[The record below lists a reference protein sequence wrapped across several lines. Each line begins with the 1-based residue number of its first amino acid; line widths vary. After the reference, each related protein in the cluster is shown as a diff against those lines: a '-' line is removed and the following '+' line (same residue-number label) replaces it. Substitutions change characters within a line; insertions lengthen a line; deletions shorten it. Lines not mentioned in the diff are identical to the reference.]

1 VDIVAVSALN
11 CNLGLD
17 KFKSGFTLDWNM
29 KFWLAFG
36 LGLMTGAAMGAVLVS
51 YLLYDDVTQ
60 GSGRSTP
67 AMASVKKPPV
77 HARQVEKAV
86 VPAPPATAPSVAS
99 SGTLPTA
106 APSRETKPAALAA
119 EAVDLD
125 SLPSVEEKPGV
136 IATARREDA
145 TDTPTAR

>member
-1 VDIVAVSALN
+1 MN

-17 KFKSGFTLDWNM
+17 KSKSGFTLRWIM

-36 LGLMTGAAMGAVLVS
+36 LGLMTGAVLGAVLVS

-67 AMASVKKPPV
+67 VMASVKKPPV
-77 HARQVEKAV
+77 HARQMEKTA
-86 VPAPPATAPSVAS
+86 VPAAPAIAPSVAS
-99 SGTLPTA
+99 AGTPPIV
-106 APSRETKPAALAA
+106 APSRETRPAAVAA